1 MSRTYIEATYIEP
14 NVCFECGA
22 PATERHH
29 VVPHSLGGTK
39 TVPLCGICH
48 AKIHDVDGKRR
59 TRIAELTKAALDAKK
74 ARGETW
80 VRNLDTSVAVAA
92 SAKART
98 AARENWM
105 KESEVGKYIQ
115 AKWMEGLTFT
125 DILHDLERLY
135 EISPDVYC
143 SRTGGRVSKGTL
155 SKMLPFYSEWKKDYI
170 PQTTRK
176 TTKEEWLKESEVGKY
191 VLARWMED
199 LSVAEILYNL
209 EKLYAIKPNVYCSRT
224 GKQISQGQLYDMISF
239 FKKWKKDHIPQNP
252 KIRFLLDWAKRANQ
266 PPFDLNLACKIGE
279 KMFRNEEEGYMLFPM
294 GKFIK
299 TKELKDWEEFFYLL
313 CTYYIIKQK
322 YDADGKVYYV
332 FTSDTMIIR
341 LINTEKEKIKINK
354 NVLKNIG
361 MGL

>member
-1 MSRTYIEATYIEP
+1 MSRTYIEVTYIDP

-29 VVPHSLGGTK
+29 IVPASLGGTK

-80 VRNLDTSVAVAA
+80 VTNTDTSAARAV
-92 SAKART
+92 SCRMRV

-115 AKWMEGLTFT
+115 AKWIEGLTFT

-143 SRTGGRVSKGTL
+143 SRTGGRVSRGTL
-155 SKMLPFYSEWKKDYI
+155 SKMLSFYSEWKKDYI
-170 PQTTRK
+170 PQDK
-176 TTKEEWLKESEVGKY
+176 
-191 VLARWMED
+191 
-199 LSVAEILYNL
+199 
-209 EKLYAIKPNVYCSRT
+209 IK
-224 GKQISQGQLYDMISF
+224 
-239 FKKWKKDHIPQNP
+239 
-252 KIRFLLDWAKRANQ
+252 FLLQWAQKANK
-266 PPFDLNLACKIGE
+266 PFNLQLACEIGE
-279 KMFRNEEEGYMLFPM
+279 KVSINDEEGYILSPIDT
-294 GKFIK
+294 FIK
-299 TKELKDWEEFFYLL
+299 KRELKYWEEFFQLL
-313 CTYYIIKQK
+313 RSFYIIKQR
-322 YDADGKVYYV
+322 YNSAGKAYYV
-332 FTSDTMIIR
+332 FASDTMIIR
-341 LINTEKEKIKINK
+341 LVKADIENTTIDKT
-354 NVLKNIG
+354 VLKNIG

>member
-1 MSRTYIEATYIEP
+1 MSRTYIEATYIDP

-143 SRTGGRVSKGTL
+143 SRTGGRVSRGTL
-155 SKMLPFYSEWKKDYI
+155 SKMLSFYSEWKKDYI
-170 PQTTRK
+170 PQDK
-176 TTKEEWLKESEVGKY
+176 
-191 VLARWMED
+191 
-199 LSVAEILYNL
+199 
-209 EKLYAIKPNVYCSRT
+209 IK
-224 GKQISQGQLYDMISF
+224 
-239 FKKWKKDHIPQNP
+239 
-252 KIRFLLDWAKRANQ
+252 FLLQWAQKANK
-266 PPFDLNLACKIGE
+266 PFNLQLACEIGE
-279 KMFRNEEEGYMLFPM
+279 KVSINNEEGYILSPIDT
-294 GKFIK
+294 FIK
-299 TKELKDWEEFFYLL
+299 KRELKYWEEFFQLL
-313 CTYYIIKQK
+313 SSFYIVKQR
-322 YDADGKVYYV
+322 YNSAGKAYYV
-332 FTSDTMIIR
+332 FASDTMIIR
-341 LINTEKEKIKINK
+341 LVKADIENTTIDKT
-354 NVLKNIG
+354 VLKNIG

>member
-1 MSRTYIEATYIEP
+1 MSRTYIEATYIDP

-29 VVPHSLGGTK
+29 VVPYSLGGTK

-59 TRIAELTKAALDAKK
+59 TKIAELTKAALDAKK

-80 VRNLDTSVAVAA
+80 VRNLDTSVARAA

-115 AKWMEGLTFT
+115 AKWIEGLTFT

-143 SRTGGRVSKGTL
+143 SRTGGRVSRGTL
-155 SKMLPFYSEWKKDYI
+155 SKMLSFYSEWKKDYI
-170 PQTTRK
+170 PQDK
-176 TTKEEWLKESEVGKY
+176 
-191 VLARWMED
+191 
-199 LSVAEILYNL
+199 
-209 EKLYAIKPNVYCSRT
+209 IK
-224 GKQISQGQLYDMISF
+224 
-239 FKKWKKDHIPQNP
+239 
-252 KIRFLLDWAKRANQ
+252 FLLQWAQKANK
-266 PPFDLNLACKIGE
+266 PFNLQLACEIGE
-279 KMFRNEEEGYMLFPM
+279 KISINDEEGYILSPIDT
-294 GKFIK
+294 FIK
-299 TKELKDWEEFFYLL
+299 KRELKYWEEFFQLL
-313 CTYYIIKQK
+313 RSFYIIKQR
-322 YDADGKVYYV
+322 YNSAGKAYYV
-332 FTSDTMIIR
+332 FASDTIIIR
-341 LINTEKEKIKINK
+341 LVKADIENTTIDKT
-354 NVLKNIG
+354 VLKKIG

>member
-1 MSRTYIEATYIEP
+1 MSRIYIEATYVDP

-29 VVPHSLGGTK
+29 VVPASLGGTK
-39 TVPLCGICH
+39 TIPLCGICH

-80 VRNLDTSVAVAA
+80 VRNLDTSVARAA
-92 SAKART
+92 SAKVRT

-143 SRTGGRVSKGTL
+143 SRTGGRVSRGTL
-155 SKMLPFYSEWKKDYI
+155 SKMLSFYSEWKKDYI
-170 PQTTRK
+170 PQDK
-176 TTKEEWLKESEVGKY
+176 
-191 VLARWMED
+191 
-199 LSVAEILYNL
+199 
-209 EKLYAIKPNVYCSRT
+209 IK
-224 GKQISQGQLYDMISF
+224 
-239 FKKWKKDHIPQNP
+239 
-252 KIRFLLDWAKRANQ
+252 FLLQWAQKANK
-266 PPFDLNLACKIGE
+266 PFNLQLACKIGE
-279 KMFRNEEEGYMLFPM
+279 KVSINDEEGYILSPIDT
-294 GKFIK
+294 FIK
-299 TKELKDWEEFFYLL
+299 KRELKYWEEFFQLL
-313 CTYYIIKQK
+313 RSFYIIKK
-322 YDADGKVYYV
+322 RYDSDGKVYYV
-332 FTSDTMIIR
+332 FASDTMIIR
-341 LINTEKEKIKINK
+341 LVKADIENTTIDKT
-354 NVLKNIG
+354 VLKNIG

>member
-1 MSRTYIEATYIEP
+1 MSRTYIEVTYIDP

-29 VVPHSLGGTK
+29 IVPASLGGTK

-115 AKWMEGLTFT
+115 AKWIEGLTFT

-143 SRTGGRVSKGTL
+143 SRTGGRVSRGTL
-155 SKMLPFYSEWKKDYI
+155 SKMLSFYSEWKKDYI
-170 PQTTRK
+170 PQDK
-176 TTKEEWLKESEVGKY
+176 
-191 VLARWMED
+191 
-199 LSVAEILYNL
+199 
-209 EKLYAIKPNVYCSRT
+209 IK
-224 GKQISQGQLYDMISF
+224 
-239 FKKWKKDHIPQNP
+239 
-252 KIRFLLDWAKRANQ
+252 FLLQWAQKANK
-266 PPFDLNLACKIGE
+266 PFNLQLACEIGE
-279 KMFRNEEEGYMLFPM
+279 KVSINDEEGYILSPIDT
-294 GKFIK
+294 FIK
-299 TKELKDWEEFFYLL
+299 KRELKYWEEFFQLL
-313 CTYYIIKQK
+313 RSFYIIKQR
-322 YDADGKVYYV
+322 YNSAGKAYYV
-332 FTSDTMIIR
+332 FASETMIIR
-341 LINTEKEKIKINK
+341 LVKADIENITIDK
-354 NVLKNIG
+354 NVLKKIG